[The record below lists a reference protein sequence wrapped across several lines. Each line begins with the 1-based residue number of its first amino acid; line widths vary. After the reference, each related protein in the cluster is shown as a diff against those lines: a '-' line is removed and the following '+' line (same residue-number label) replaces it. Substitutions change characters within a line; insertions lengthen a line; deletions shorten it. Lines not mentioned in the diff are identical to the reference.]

1 VVCYMNAGGWEEW
14 RPDAGEF
21 PTGIIGDDLNDW
33 EVERWLDVRR
43 VDILA
48 SIMEARMDSCRDEG
62 FDGIEPDNIDGFLND
77 TGYDLTSK
85 DQLAYIWLA
94 GADRVVVS
102 DRWLSLD
109 ETGQGLH
116 RTNLGP
122 PRHVL
127 DMVFFGSHPSRI
139 VMDPG
144 ESWFSITRMSWYPEN
159 ALVSGSISLRTFL
172 NSSNLSNFIYSPR
185 VTVTAITSS

>member
-1 VVCYMNAGGWEEW
+1 
-14 RPDAGEF
+14 
-21 PTGIIGDDLNDW
+21 
-33 EVERWLDVRR
+33 
-43 VDILA
+43 
-48 SIMEARMDSCRDEG
+48 MEARMDSCRDEG
-62 FDGIEPDNIDGFLND
+62 FDGIKPDNIDGFLND
-77 TGYDLTSK
+77 TGYDLAYK

-102 DRWLSLD
+102 DPWLSLD

-144 ESWFSITRMSWYPEN
+144 GPWFSITRMS
-159 ALVSGSISLRTFL
+159 
-172 NSSNLSNFIYSPR
+172 
-185 VTVTAITSS
+185 

>member
-1 VVCYMNAGGWEEW
+1 MVRYMNAGGWDEW
-14 RPDAGEF
+14 RPDAGAF
-21 PTGIIGDDLNDW
+21 PTGVIGDDLDDW

-43 VDILA
+43 IDILA
-48 SIMEARMDSCRDEG
+48 SIMEARMDSCRDKG
-62 FDGIEPDNIDGFLND
+62 FDGIEPDNIDGFMNG
-77 TGYDLTSK
+77 TGYDLTYK

-127 DMVFFGSHPSRI
+127 DMVFFGPYPSRI

-144 ESWFSITRMSWYPEN
+144 ESWFSITR
-159 ALVSGSISLRTFL
+159 IS
-172 NSSNLSNFIYSPR
+172 
-185 VTVTAITSS
+185 

>member
-1 VVCYMNAGGWEEW
+1 MVCYMNAGGWEEW

-43 VDILA
+43 VNILA
-48 SIMEARMDSCRDEG
+48 SIMEARMDSCRDKG
-62 FDGIEPDNIDGFLND
+62 FDGIEPDNIDRFLND

-85 DQLAYIWLA
+85 DQLAYICLA

-116 RTNLGP
+116 RTKLGP
-122 PRHVL
+122 SPYVL
-127 DMVFFGSHPSRI
+127 GMVFFGVP
-139 VMDPG
+139 P
-144 ESWFSITRMSWYPEN
+144 F
-159 ALVSGSISLRTFL
+159 
-172 NSSNLSNFIYSPR
+172 
-185 VTVTAITSS
+185 

>member
-1 VVCYMNAGGWEEW
+1 MNAGGWEEW

-21 PTGIIGDDLNDW
+21 PTGIIGDYLDDW
-33 EVERWLDVRR
+33 ESERWLYVRR
-43 VDILA
+43 IDILA
-48 SIMEARMDSCRDEG
+48 SIMEARMDSCRDKG
-62 FDGIEPDNIDGFLND
+62 FD
-77 TGYDLTSK
+77 LTCE

-127 DMVFFGSHPSRI
+127 DMVFFEVP
-139 VMDPG
+139 P
-144 ESWFSITRMSWYPEN
+144 F
-159 ALVSGSISLRTFL
+159 
-172 NSSNLSNFIYSPR
+172 
-185 VTVTAITSS
+185 

>member
-1 VVCYMNAGGWEEW
+1 MVCYMNAGGWEEW
-14 RPDAGEF
+14 RPNAGEF

-33 EVERWLDVRR
+33 EVERWLDVRC

-48 SIMEARMDSCRDEG
+48 SIMEARMDSCRDER
-62 FDGIEPDNIDGFLND
+62 FDGLLNN
-77 TGYDLTSK
+77 TGSDLTYK

-127 DMVFFGSHPSRI
+127 ELF
-139 VMDPG
+139 
-144 ESWFSITRMSWYPEN
+144 
-159 ALVSGSISLRTFL
+159 LVPPI
-172 NSSNLSNFIYSPR
+172 
-185 VTVTAITSS
+185 

>member
-1 VVCYMNAGGWEEW
+1 MVCYMNAGGWEEW

-21 PTGIIGDDLNDW
+21 PTGIIGDDLDDR
-33 EVERWLDVRR
+33 EVERRVEVRR
-43 VDILA
+43 TDILA
-48 SIMEARMDSCRDEG
+48 SIMGARMDSCRDKG
-62 FDGIEPDNIDGFLND
+62 FNGIEPDNIDGFMND
-77 TGYDLTSK
+77 TGYDLTYK

-102 DRWLSLD
+102 DCWLSLD

-116 RTNLGP
+116 RTNLDP

-144 ESWFSITRMSWYPEN
+144 GPWFSITRMS
-159 ALVSGSISLRTFL
+159 
-172 NSSNLSNFIYSPR
+172 
-185 VTVTAITSS
+185 

>member
-1 VVCYMNAGGWEEW
+1 MVCYMNAGGWEEW

-48 SIMEARMDSCRDEG
+48 SIMEARMVSCCDKG

-85 DQLAYIWLA
+85 DQLAYICLA

-109 ETGQGLH
+109 ETGQRLH

-127 DMVFFGSHPSRI
+127 DMVFFGVPS
-139 VMDPG
+139 
-144 ESWFSITRMSWYPEN
+144 F
-159 ALVSGSISLRTFL
+159 
-172 NSSNLSNFIYSPR
+172 
-185 VTVTAITSS
+185 

>member
-1 VVCYMNAGGWEEW
+1 MVCYMNAGGWEEW

-43 VDILA
+43 VNILA
-48 SIMEARMDSCRDEG
+48 SIMEPQMNSCRYEG
-62 FDGIEPDNIDGFLND
+62 FDGIEPDNIDRFLND

-122 PRHVL
+122 PHHVL
-127 DMVFFGSHPSRI
+127 DMVFFGVP
-139 VMDPG
+139 P
-144 ESWFSITRMSWYPEN
+144 F
-159 ALVSGSISLRTFL
+159 
-172 NSSNLSNFIYSPR
+172 
-185 VTVTAITSS
+185 